1 MKNLPREF
9 RRWISRVRRDGA
21 DVLTG
26 RRKMMSAPSNTNFP
40 QAASSAIQLSLEER
54 IMPTESVEAKL
65 HNLKQAAAR
74 VHNLV
79 MMPGQ
84 IFSFWRV
91 VGRPT
96 KENGFQRGRSLLGG
110 RLELDYGG
118 GLCQLSG
125 LLYQLSLQA
134 GLVILERH
142 AHSRDIYRE
151 EERYAPLGADATVAY
166 GFKDFRIRNNTAA
179 AICFRISVGS
189 QNLIAQICSPTGI
202 KPNVIEYLRTDEAS
216 GDCTVETRRWHA
228 DRRTYEV
235 ASVTTYRA
243 YFQS

>member
-9 RRWISRVRRDGA
+9 RRWISQVRRDAA
-21 DVLTG
+21 DILTG
-26 RRKMMSAPSNTNFP
+26 RHKMMSVASNAIFP
-40 QAASSAIQLSLEER
+40 QAASYPVQLNLEQR
-54 IMPTESVEAKL
+54 IIPTESVEAKI
-65 HNLKQAAAR
+65 HNLKQAATR

-79 MMPGQ
+79 MLPGQ

-91 VGRPT
+91 VGRPN
-96 KENGFQRGRSLLGG
+96 KANGFQRGRSLLGG

-134 GLVILERH
+134 GLDILERH

-166 GFKDFRIRNNTAA
+166 GFKDFRIRNNTSA
-179 AICFRISVGS
+179 AICFRISVGP

-202 KPNVIEYLRTDEAS
+202 KPNVIEYLRTNEAS

-228 DRRTYEV
+228 DRRNYEV
-235 ASVTTYRA
+235 LSISTYRA
-243 YFQS
+243 YFPS